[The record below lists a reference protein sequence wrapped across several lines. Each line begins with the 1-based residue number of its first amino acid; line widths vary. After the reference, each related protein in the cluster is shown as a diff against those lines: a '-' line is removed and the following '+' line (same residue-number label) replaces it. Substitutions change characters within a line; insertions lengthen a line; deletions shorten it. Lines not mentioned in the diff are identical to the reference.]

1 MWKKLKP
8 KRRPLPPPK
17 VKLSP
22 EAIDFLKEHVLASPK
37 LPQGAGLRIFVK
49 RVESQRNKPQSI
61 SLASAIVEQSEERDR
76 IVEQD
81 GVLIFL
87 DAGAARFLHEQTL
100 DINVEGTELR
110 FKVSP
115 TK

>member
-8 KRRPLPPPK
+8 KRKPLPPPK

-22 EAIDFLKEHVLASPK
+22 EAIGFLKEHVLASSK
-37 LPQGAGLRIFVK
+37 LPEGAGLRIFVK
-49 RVESQRNKPQSI
+49 RVETPRNRRSSI
-61 SLASAIVEQSEERDR
+61 SLGSAIVERPEERDR
-76 IVEQD
+76 MVEQD

-87 DAGAARFLHEQTL
+87 DAGATRFLHEQTL
-100 DINVEGTELR
+100 DINVEGTKLR